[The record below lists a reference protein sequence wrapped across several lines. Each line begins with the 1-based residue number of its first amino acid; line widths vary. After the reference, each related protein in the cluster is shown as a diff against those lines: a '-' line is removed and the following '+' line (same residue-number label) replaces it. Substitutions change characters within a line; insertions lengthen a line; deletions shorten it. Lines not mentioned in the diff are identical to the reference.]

1 MAKYE
6 VGDRIVI
13 NIRGIEEHP
22 SGILFYEID
31 PREDGV
37 PRYISESTMDKIVQA
52 GGDVYK
58 VSLVNQ
64 FKAEEV
70 EE

>member
-1 MAKYE
+1 MGKYE

-13 NIRGIEEHP
+13 NIRGVEEHP
-22 SGILFYEID
+22 AGILFYEID
-31 PREDGV
+31 PRADGV
-37 PRYISESTMDKIVQA
+37 ARYISESILDKIVQT

-64 FKAEEV
+64 FKGEEV